1 MNATDLPEGG
11 GPTADPGTTPAGD
24 AAAQFPATHRPAYA
38 NVDPKMV
45 KLAAAALLASIVA
58 GVLMFV
64 SLSGSDPQPT
74 TQSGGKPRIIEQPNS
89 GKAPETSG
97 DRGGSAQ
104 LILMGGL
111 VIVVIGIGVAAMRSG
126 SRNAKAGRE
135 AWREAGRSG
144 RDGAVD

>member
-1 MNATDLPEGG
+1 MNATDLPEGTEPTT
-11 GPTADPGTTPAGD
+11 GPTAGPAPE
-24 AAAQFPATHRPAYA
+24 FPATHRPAYA

-45 KLAAAALLASIVA
+45 KLAAAALVASIIA

-74 TQSGGKPRIIEQPNS
+74 TQTGSKPRSIEQPNS
-89 GKAPETSG
+89 GSAPEASG

-104 LILMGGL
+104 VILLGGL
-111 VIVVIGIGVAAMRSG
+111 VLVVLGIGVVALRG
-126 SRNAKAGRE
+126 GGRQAKAGRA

-144 RDGAVD
+144 HDGAVD